1 MKKIVQVFVG
11 YTLLISISLI
21 LYSKILVFFNL
32 PNNLILFTLLLLTLL
47 IIRIGENE
55 KGYWF
60 EFKIILPHLHLN

>member
-55 KGYWF
+55 KGCWF